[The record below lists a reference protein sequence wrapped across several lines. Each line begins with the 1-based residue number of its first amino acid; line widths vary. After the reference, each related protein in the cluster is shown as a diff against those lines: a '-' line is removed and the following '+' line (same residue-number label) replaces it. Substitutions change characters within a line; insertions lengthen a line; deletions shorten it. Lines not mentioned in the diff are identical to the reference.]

1 MPALPCHQTAS
12 ILPLRWQNWLL
23 GAIAVLFLWLRLWM
37 MPQAIAAPCRTIAG
51 DRICIEQITRSAKN
65 HWEYRLTLSRNGQR
79 QAPAIYNCRDRR
91 WQQASQ
97 SPAFAEDGVGDWL
110 CRTLSARTGEVKKV

>member
-1 MPALPCHQTAS
+1 MPALPCRQTAS
-12 ILPLRWQNWLL
+12 ILPLQWQNWLI
-23 GAIAVLFLWLRLWM
+23 GAIAVLFFWLGL

-79 QAPAIYNCRDRR
+79 QTPAIYNCRDRH
-91 WQQASQ
+91 WQQAGQSQ
-97 SPAFAEDGVGDWL
+97 AFVEDGLGDWL
-110 CRTLSARTGEVKKV
+110 CRTLAGRSLEGKRV